1 MLPCRIKNCKANLKN
16 KNEYLKHIDSAH
28 SVSGVSKN
36 KYCCPFCTL
45 VLGSRRIFYD
55 HMKTSH
61 KNYES
66 EFPETTKSEEVY
78 CRHCSQTFNSIEH
91 FESHVKALKRG
102 EKFPCPNCKIRNFT
116 CYRTYQRDKSR

>member
-16 KNEYLKHIDSAH
+16 KNDYLKHIDSAH

-36 KYCCPFCTL
+36 KYNCPLCTL
-45 VLGSRRIFYD
+45 VLESRTIFYE
-55 HMKTSH
+55 HMRISH

-66 EFPETTKSEEVY
+66 EFPETRNTEEVY

-91 FESHVKALKRG
+91 FESHVKA
-102 EKFPCPNCKIRNFT
+102 
-116 CYRTYQRDKSR
+116 